1 VSVYRSMSDVTHL
14 SEGVELDGGEV
25 VPGFRCKVSEI
36 FV

>member
-1 VSVYRSMSDVTHL
+1 MTDVTHL
-14 SEGVELDGGEV
+14 SEGDELDGGEV